1 MVRRGRAETPLV
13 VYGRCRLASSCI
25 AASGGLLYCVH
36 VTCNSGEQRFQRLHP
51 HTEKVLSDQIL
62 RNTPRLGFKLIDC
75 PGLTLHKTQHLP
87 IQPSQPQP
95 TANNTYSEGHTAP
108 IATGSASTRHYLGI
122 STNNPASPHSN
133 TMSSPN
139 SARKDSAS
147 QREFDRL
154 KEQHSALG
162 GTASGYSHDDD
173 NSEQSAWPDLPER
186 RRSSTSFKETAK
198 KFKPTK
204 AGYRKFQDIVLGIV

>member
-1 MVRRGRAETPLV
+1 
-13 VYGRCRLASSCI
+13 
-25 AASGGLLYCVH
+25 
-36 VTCNSGEQRFQRLHP
+36 
-51 HTEKVLSDQIL
+51 
-62 RNTPRLGFKLIDC
+62 
-75 PGLTLHKTQHLP
+75 
-87 IQPSQPQP
+87 
-95 TANNTYSEGHTAP
+95 
-108 IATGSASTRHYLGI
+108 
-122 STNNPASPHSN
+122 
-133 TMSSPN
+133 MSSPN

-204 AGYRKFQDIVLGIV
+204 AGRHDGTALGENASILSEYNVHVPVFWIADA